1 MFAPQDA
8 APLMTTTPFAWR
20 HETRQL
26 LTIALPIIAT
36 QLLQMSMGVVDTL
49 MAGRISSLAL
59 AAIALGTSIYSFAML
74 LGIGVMMALT
84 PTVSQLLGA
93 GNNQLIREELRQGLW
108 LALCVGVVT
117 ILVSLGLANSLHWF
131 GVEPSIIPEAQRYI
145 YWVTWSLPFIF
156 LAIVPRAFNEAKRN
170 TLPMMWIQ
178 LLLMPL
184 NILGNYLFM
193 FGHAGFLAMG
203 AAGAALSTGISQVVG
218 CILLFTYT
226 LKTPRYSSYDLAK
239 RMTRPD
245 PAHMMQLLRLGIPIS
260 VSLGMEVGMFMVVAL
275 LMGSFGV
282 TAAAGHQI
290 ALNVA
295 SLTFMVPLGTAMA
308 LTVQV
313 GNAIG
318 AQSYELARKR
328 GQLGIL
334 LCAGFMLLSGVNL
347 WLWGEQIASWYSTDA
362 AVVRAASHFLLFA
375 ALFQLG
381 DGIQVSSAG
390 ALRGYKDTLYP
401 MLITTFCYWVVGV
414 ALGWYLSHYTTLG
427 ASGLWLGLVTGLFMA
442 ALLLGLRFNSLSKC
456 LLNAVRD

>member
-1 MFAPQDA
+1 
-8 APLMTTTPFAWR
+8 MTTIPFAWR
-20 HETRQL
+20 SETRRL
-26 LTIALPIIAT
+26 LAIALPIIAA

-49 MAGRISSLAL
+49 MAGQISPLAL
-59 AAIALGTSIYSFAML
+59 AAIALGSSIYSFAML
-74 LGIGVMMALT
+74 LGIGVMIALT

-93 GNNQLIREELRQGLW
+93 GDNHLIREELRQGLW
-108 LALCVGVVT
+108 LALCVGLVA
-117 ILVSLGLANSLHWF
+117 ILISVGLANSLSWF
-131 GVEPSIIPEAQRYI
+131 GVEPSIIPEAKRYI
-145 YWVTWSLPFIF
+145 DWLVWSLPFVF
-156 LAIVPRAFNEAKRN
+156 LAVVPRAFNEAKGN

-178 LLLMPL
+178 LLLLPL
-184 NILGNYLFM
+184 NMLGNYVFM
-193 FGHAGFLAMG
+193 FGHAGFPAMG
-203 AAGAALSTGISQVVG
+203 AAGAALSTGIAQVIG

-226 LKTPRYSSYDLAK
+226 LKAPRYRSYQLAK

-245 PAHMMQLLRLGIPIS
+245 PAHLAKLLRLGLPIS
-260 VSLGMEVGMFMVVAL
+260 FSLGMEVSMFMVVAL

-290 ALNVA
+290 ALNIA

-318 AQSYELARKR
+318 AQSYQLARQR

-334 LCAGFMLLSGVNL
+334 LCAGFMLFSGLNL
-347 WLWGEQIASWYSTDA
+347 WLWGEQIAGLYSDDV
-362 AVVRAASHFLLFA
+362 AVVQAASHFLLFA

-414 ALGWYLSHYTTLG
+414 ALGWYWSHYTTLG
-427 ASGLWLGLVTGLFMA
+427 ASGLWLGLVIGLFMA
-442 ALLLGLRFNSLSKC
+442 ALLLGLRFHSLSKG
-456 LLNAVRD
+456 LILAVKANS

>member
-1 MFAPQDA
+1 
-8 APLMTTTPFAWR
+8 
-20 HETRQL
+20 
-26 LTIALPIIAT
+26 
-36 QLLQMSMGVVDTL
+36 
-49 MAGRISSLAL
+49 
-59 AAIALGTSIYSFAML
+59 
-74 LGIGVMMALT
+74 
-84 PTVSQLLGA
+84 
-93 GNNQLIREELRQGLW
+93 
-108 LALCVGVVT
+108 ALCVGVVA
-117 ILVSLGLANSLHWF
+117 ILVSLGLAHSLHWF

-156 LAIVPRAFNEAKRN
+156 LALVPRAFNEAKRN

-184 NILGNYLFM
+184 NIVGNYLFM
-193 FGHAGFLAMG
+193 FGHVGFPAMG

-226 LKTPRYSSYDLAK
+226 LKTPRYRSYDLAK

-318 AQSYELARKR
+318 AQAYELARQR
-328 GQLGIL
+328 GQLGIA

-347 WLWGEQIASWYSTDA
+347 WLWGEQIASWYSTDL
-362 AVVRAASHFLLFA
+362 AVVQAASHFLLFA

-414 ALGWYLSHYTTLG
+414 ALGWYLSQYTTLG

-442 ALLLGLRFNSLSKC
+442 ALLLGLRFNSLSKR
-456 LLNAVRD
+456 LLNTVRD